1 MKKYLNKM
9 GVHYSLLIL
18 LGLVVLFGST
28 NVSAAPDFKKNYDY
42 YETIC
47 SKRSTYELNKTVCD
61 QFEKYKYEGDDS
73 ALRKIDN
80 SMKDSNLDADK
91 LGKLLQKSET
101 LIARKEEQVAKNKKL
116 MEKSN
121 SKIAQIEAQVSS
133 RVAAMQEINNENQTI
148 DFLFGA
154 KSLGEFL
161 TRMDGLEIL
170 NDSNFT
176 MIKKLEDTKSN
187 ILQAQKY
194 LNEDLAKLK
203 RRKKTQNKMLREF
216 IRKESKLYDQL
227 NNGKAIGSVY
237 NDGLDKVDWKKWT
250 DKNKG
255 WGMPIK
261 HGVVTATSWY
271 YPASFGGGW
280 HPGSDLAAP
289 LRTPIMAPA
298 DGAVLATAQTGSGYG
313 KHVVTIHKKG
323 DYVYTIIYAHMMGWS
338 NANTVKRGSPVGY
351 IGLTGSTTGPHVHV
365 EIIRHNTADVQAVIS
380 EFKKHHDYWFGLG
393 YSSTGDCNKVCRLK
407 THNVLNKSLNQT
419 W

>member
-1 MKKYLNKM
+1 M

-18 LGLVVLFGST
+18 LGLVVLFASS
-28 NVSAAPDFKKNYDY
+28 NVSAAPNFDKNYKY

-61 QFEKYKYEGDDS
+61 QFEKYKYDNDDS
-73 ALRKIDN
+73 LKKIDK

-91 LGKLLQKSET
+91 LAKLLQKSEN
-101 LIARKEEQVAKNKKL
+101 LISKKEEQVARNQKL
-116 MEKSN
+116 LQKSN
-121 SKIAQIEAQVSS
+121 SKIAKIEEQVSS
-133 RVAAMQEINNENQTI
+133 RIAAMQEINNQNQTI

-154 KSLGEFL
+154 KSLTEFL

-170 NDSNFT
+170 NDSNFS
-176 MIKKLEDTKSN
+176 MVKKLEDTKSN
-187 ILQAQKY
+187 IVQAQKY
-194 LNEDLAKLK
+194 LTDDLTKLK
-203 RRKKTQNKMLREF
+203 RSKKTQNKMLREF
-216 IRKESKLYDQL
+216 IRKETKLYDQL
-227 NNGKAIGSVY
+227 NKGKAIGSIF
-237 NDGLDKVDWKKWT
+237 NDKIDSINWKKQT

-261 HGVVTATSWY
+261 HGIVTATSWY

-280 HPGSDLAAP
+280 HPGADLAAP

-323 DYVYTIIYAHMMGWS
+323 DYVYTILYAHMMGWS
-338 NANTVKRGSPVGY
+338 NASAVKRGTPVGF

-365 EIIRHNTADVQAVIS
+365 EILRHNTSDVNAVIS
-380 EFKKHHDYWFGLG
+380 EFKKHNDYWFGLG
-393 YSSTGDCNKVCRLK
+393 YSSKGDCNKVCRLK
-407 THNVLNKSLNQT
+407 PHQVFNKSLNQK